1 MKQITILPVVQTAV
15 MQKQIFVESGNN
27 KNVITK

>member
-1 MKQITILPVVQTAV
+1 MKQITSLPVVQTAV
-15 MQKQIFVESGNN
+15 MQKKIFVESWNN